1 MIELKTAREIELM
14 RKAGQVV
21 AGLLKHLA
29 TVIRP
34 GIKTKELDAETLA
47 YLRRHGAQPAFLGY
61 RGFPGSICVSINE
74 EVVHG
79 IPGERKI
86 CTGDL
91 VSLDAGAVVDGLYA
105 DAATTLAVGS
115 VSPRARALIETTRW
129 ALEEGITKVA
139 AGNRLSDISHAVQR
153 VVEGQGFGVVR
164 DFVGH
169 GIGRAL
175 HEDPPIPNF
184 GPPGM
189 GPRLTI
195 GMVLAIE
202 PMVTAGGYDVEVLR
216 DGWTAGTKDR
226 SVAAHF
232 EHTVAVTEHGPVVLT
247 KEQP

>member
-14 RKAGQVV
+14 RKAGHVV
-21 AGLLKHLA
+21 AGLWQHLA
-29 TVIRP
+29 AVIRP
-34 GIKTKELDAETLA
+34 GIKTKELDAEALA

-79 IPGERKI
+79 IPGERRI
-86 CTGDL
+86 SAGDL
-91 VSLDAGAVVDGLYA
+91 VSLDAGAVIDGLYA

-115 VSPRARALIETTRW
+115 VSPRARELMETTRR
-129 ALEEGITKVA
+129 ALDEGITKAA
-139 AGNRLSDISHAVQR
+139 AGNRLSDVSHAVQQ

-164 DFVGH
+164 EFVGH

-189 GPRLTI
+189 GPRLGA

-202 PMVTAGGYDVEVLR
+202 PMVTAGGYEGEVLR
-216 DGWTAGTKDR
+216 DGWTAVTKDR
-226 SVAAHF
+226 SLAAHF
-232 EHTVAVTEHGPVVLT
+232 EHTVAVTEQGPVVLT
-247 KEQP
+247 KEAL